1 MVSIDIRF
9 IRLAIGASALFCCSF
24 SALDLY
30 SRVNAR
36 GAGGSISRGSSR
48 LPITSGLVKDF
59 ERAAVVPLT
68 ESNDL
73 VALSEIRNELSNRT
87 FSKRRAESLR
97 CEAQMALVQALQR
110 DPANGAALA
119 NLAFLRSEHPLINP
133 NIKGCEGLKGL
144 AHVLPAELAHFAA
157 KSDPLNQEVLSTAAF
172 VLADAGKYSEARS
185 LVQRALALETSMP
198 TSDPL
203 SFLAFVGSRAELS
216 ELLPRKLS
224 VVTQWSERIKRLD
237 REAFPLWSAPLALIQ
252 METLSQMDNRELT
265 DEELSL
271 LLRLERVVATPKVG
285 RAVHKLLGKSLG
297 DDRAAG
303 FYSSLATLERLPS
316 VPATVESSS
325 LMRNGGLTDWNQSA
339 RVTLDRY
346 YSAVGFFV
354 PNPER
359 VRSVNLRS
367 EKTVT
372 DSIAPLLKV
381 FVSENNY
388 SWTDVTSAVKVK
400 AVPIDRH
407 GFVSITLPPEGLP
420 SAFGKPCFWKV
431 YFSGSQRSGAF
442 TGEIG
447 EMLEVYGRGA
457 PLPVE

>member
-1 MVSIDIRF
+1 MPVT
-9 IRLAIGASALFCCSF
+9 SA
-24 SALDLY
+24 
-30 SRVNAR
+30 
-36 GAGGSISRGSSR
+36 
-48 LPITSGLVKDF
+48 LVKDY
-59 ERAAVVPLT
+59 EKAALVPLA

-97 CEAQMALVQALQR
+97 CEAQMALIRALER
-110 DPANGAALA
+110 EPAHGTALA
-119 NLAFLRSEHPLINP
+119 NLAFLRSEYPTINGSA
-133 NIKGCEGLKGL
+133 KGCEGLKSL
-144 AHVLPAELAHFAA
+144 ANVSPVALARFAA
-157 KSDPLNQEVLSTAAF
+157 KRDPLNQEVLSTAAF
-172 VLADAGKYSEARS
+172 VLAEAGERREARS

-203 SFLAFVGSRAELS
+203 SFLAIVDSRAELS
-216 ELLPRKLS
+216 ELLPRNLS

-237 REAFPLWSAPLALIQ
+237 RESFSSWSAPLSQ
-252 METLSQMDNRELT
+252 VQTETLAQIENRELT
-265 DEELSL
+265 DEEISL

-285 RAVHKLLGKSLG
+285 KAVHKLLSKSVR
-297 DDRAAG
+297 DDRSAG
-303 FYSSLATLERLPS
+303 FYTSLASLEKLSS

-325 LMRNGGLTDWNQSA
+325 LMRNGGLTEWNRSA
-339 RVTLDRY
+339 QVTLDRY

-354 PNPER
+354 PTPEK
-359 VRSVNLRS
+359 VRAVNLRS

-388 SWTDVTSAVKVK
+388 SWTDVTTAVKVK
-400 AVPIDRH
+400 AVPVERH
-407 GFVSITLPPEGLP
+407 GFVSITLPPDGLP
-420 SAFGKPCFWKV
+420 AAFGKPRFWKV

-447 EMLEVYGRGA
+447 DMLEVYGRGA
-457 PLPVE
+457 PLSVE

>member
-1 MVSIDIRF
+1 MISVDLRF
-9 IRLAIGASALFCCSF
+9 IRLAIGVSALFCCSF

-30 SRVNAR
+30 SRFNAR
-36 GAGGSISRGSSR
+36 GAGGPLARGSSR
-48 LPITSGLVKDF
+48 LPVTSGLLKGF
-59 ERAAVVPLT
+59 ERAAVVPLA

-73 VALSEIRNELSNRT
+73 VALAEIRNELANRT
-87 FSKRRAESLR
+87 FSKRRAQSLR
-97 CEAQMALVQALQR
+97 CEAQTALVQALKR
-110 DPANGAALA
+110 EPANSTALA
-119 NLAFLRSEHPLINP
+119 NLAFLRNEHPVINED
-133 NIKGCEGLKGL
+133 IKGCEGLKGL
-144 AHVLPAELAHFAA
+144 NNVWPVELARHAA

-172 VLADAGKYSEARS
+172 VLANAGDYSEARS
-185 LVQRALALETSMP
+185 LSQRALALETSMP

-203 SFLAFVGSRAELS
+203 TFLSLVGSRTELS

-224 VVTQWSERIKRLD
+224 VVTQWSERIKGLD
-237 REAFPLWSAPLALIQ
+237 REVFPLWSAPLSQVQ
-252 METLSQMDNRELT
+252 METLAQLENRELT
-265 DEELSL
+265 DEEISF

-285 RAVHKLLGKSLG
+285 RTVHKLLAKSVR

-303 FYSSLATLERLPS
+303 FYSSLASLERLPS

-325 LMRNGGLTDWNQSA
+325 LMRNGGLTEWNQSA

-359 VRSVNLRS
+359 VRAVNLRS

-407 GFVSITLPPEGLP
+407 GFVSITLPAEGLP
-420 SAFGKPCFWKV
+420 SGFGKPRFWKV

-447 EMLEVYGRGA
+447 EMLEVYGRVA

>member
-1 MVSIDIRF
+1 MISVDIRF

-36 GAGGSISRGSSR
+36 GAGGAIARGGSR

-59 ERAAVVPLT
+59 ERAAVVPLA

-97 CEAQMALVQALQR
+97 CEAMKALVQALER
-110 DPANGAALA
+110 EPAHGTALA
-119 NLAFLRSEHPLINP
+119 NLAFLRSEHP
-133 NIKGCEGLKGL
+133 NIKGDAKGCEALQAL
-144 AHVLPAELAHFAA
+144 ANVSPVELARFAA

-172 VLADAGKYSEARS
+172 VLADAGKYGEARS
-185 LVQRALALETSMP
+185 LAQRALALETSMP
-198 TSDPL
+198 TSEPL
-203 SFLAFVGSRAELS
+203 SFLAFVGSRAELT

-252 METLSQMDNRELT
+252 METLAQMENRELT

-285 RAVHKLLGKSLG
+285 RAVHKLLGKGLG

-303 FYSSLATLERLPS
+303 FYSSLAALERLPS

-325 LMRNGGLTDWNQSA
+325 LMRNGGLTEWNQSA

-359 VRSVNLRS
+359 VRAVNLRS

-372 DSIAPLLKV
+372 DSITPLLKV

-420 SAFGKPCFWKV
+420 SAFGKPRFWKV

-442 TGEIG
+442 SGEIG
-447 EMLEVYGRGA
+447 EMLEVYGRVA

>member
-1 MVSIDIRF
+1 MISVDLRY
-9 IRLAIGASALFCCSF
+9 IRLAIGASALFCCCF

-30 SRVNAR
+30 SRISAR
-36 GAGGSISRGSSR
+36 DAGESIARGSSR
-48 LPITSGLVKDF
+48 LPVTSGLVKGF
-59 ERAAVVPLT
+59 ERAAVAPLA

-87 FSKRRAESLR
+87 VSKRRAESLR
-97 CEAQMALVQALQR
+97 CEAQMALVHALEKE
-110 DPANGAALA
+110 PAHGTALA
-119 NLAFLRSEHPLINP
+119 NLAFLRSQHPTIKDDT
-133 NIKGCEGLKGL
+133 KGC
-144 AHVLPAELAHFAA
+144 AELKALENVSPVALARYAA

-172 VLADAGKYSEARS
+172 VLSDAGERREARA

-203 SFLAFVGSRAELS
+203 SFLALLDSRADLS

-224 VVTQWSERIKRLD
+224 VVTQWSERIKRLN
-237 REAFPLWSAPLALIQ
+237 RETFSLWSTALSQVQ
-252 METLSQMDNRELT
+252 MESLAQLENSDLS
-265 DEELSL
+265 DEEISL
-271 LLRLERVVATPKVG
+271 LLRLERVAATPKTG
-285 RAVHKLLGKSLG
+285 RAIHKLLGKGLG

-303 FYSSLATLERLPS
+303 FYSSLAALERLPS
-316 VPATVESSS
+316 VPASVESSS
-325 LMRNGGLTDWNQSA
+325 LMRNGGLTEWNQSA

-354 PNPER
+354 PNPEK
-359 VRSVNLRS
+359 VRTVNLRS

-388 SWTDVTSAVKVK
+388 SWTDITTAVKVK

-407 GFVSITLPPEGLP
+407 GFVSISLPPEGLP
-420 SAFGKPCFWKV
+420 SAFGNPQFWKV

-447 EMLEVYGRGA
+447 EMLEVYGRVT
-457 PLPVE
+457 PLSVE